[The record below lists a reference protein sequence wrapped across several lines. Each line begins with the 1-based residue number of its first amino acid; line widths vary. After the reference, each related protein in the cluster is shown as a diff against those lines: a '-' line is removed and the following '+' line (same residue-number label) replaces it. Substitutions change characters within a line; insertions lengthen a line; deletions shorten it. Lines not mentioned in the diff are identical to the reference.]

1 MDEQTRGFRSAIFG
15 GFNREDVMHY
25 IEETDTKYYT
35 ETAELRSQLTEA
47 QSAMNELRTQNEALT
62 AKNAELLERLGE
74 MTLDTDKIRAQLDQI
89 ESGFSLQATE
99 IEAQNARA
107 AQLAAENDRLTS
119 ENAKLSAKC
128 GEYDATREK
137 IAEMELSAYRRAKQ
151 IEEVA
156 KNLSAKGIETKEF
169 AFTDTNDVSSVTQA
183 ACDWADVIYVPTD
196 NIAGSN
202 TEAIANVTVPAKTPV
217 IAGEEGICKGCGVAT
232 LSISYYDLGMTTGKM
247 AAKILTGEADIS
259 TMPIEFTTATPKY
272 NASMCET
279 LGITPLEGYTA
290 IAE

>member
-107 AQLAAENDRLTS
+107 AQLAAENAR
-119 ENAKLSAKC
+119 LSAKC

-151 IEEVA
+151 IEEDA
-156 KNLSAKGIETKEF
+156 KVELQKLRRKSMETIEQVRRQLDATKE
-169 AFTDTNDVSSVTQA
+169 N
-183 ACDWADVIYVPTD
+183 YR
-196 NIAGSN
+196 
-202 TEAIANVTVPAKTPV
+202 TVLARNQQESAELARK
-217 IAGEEGICKGCGVAT
+217 AGEVLGEIDK
-232 LSISYYDLGMTTGKM
+232 ISASLGK
-247 AAKILTGEADIS
+247 KDGEAPHPEPDK
-259 TMPIEFTTATPKY
+259 TKNGLREVLNNLRPKT
-272 NASMCET
+272 E
-279 LGITPLEGYTA
+279 E
-290 IAE
+290 

>member
-35 ETAELRSQLTEA
+35 ETAELRTQLTEA

-107 AQLAAENDRLTS
+107 AQLAAENYRLTS

-137 IAEMELSAYRRAKQ
+137 IADMELSAYRRAKQ
-151 IEEVA
+151 IE
-156 KNLSAKGIETKEF
+156 
-169 AFTDTNDVSSVTQA
+169 
-183 ACDWADVIYVPTD
+183 
-196 NIAGSN
+196 
-202 TEAIANVTVPAKTPV
+202 
-217 IAGEEGICKGCGVAT
+217 
-232 LSISYYDLGMTTGKM
+232 
-247 AAKILTGEADIS
+247 
-259 TMPIEFTTATPKY
+259 
-272 NASMCET
+272 
-279 LGITPLEGYTA
+279 
-290 IAE
+290 

>member
-99 IEAQNARA
+99 IEAQNAR
-107 AQLAAENDRLTS
+107 
-119 ENAKLSAKC
+119 
-128 GEYDATREK
+128 EYDATREK

-151 IEEVA
+151 IEEDAKVELQKLRRKSMETIEQVRRQLDATKENYRTVLARNQQESAELARKAGEVLGEIDKISASLGKKDGEAPHPEPDKA
-156 KNLSAKGIETKEF
+156 KNGLREVLNNLRPK
-169 AFTDTNDVSSVTQA
+169 
-183 ACDWADVIYVPTD
+183 
-196 NIAGSN
+196 
-202 TEAIANVTVPAKTPV
+202 TE
-217 IAGEEGICKGCGVAT
+217 E
-232 LSISYYDLGMTTGKM
+232 
-247 AAKILTGEADIS
+247 
-259 TMPIEFTTATPKY
+259 
-272 NASMCET
+272 
-279 LGITPLEGYTA
+279 
-290 IAE
+290 

>member
-151 IEEVA
+151 IE
-156 KNLSAKGIETKEF
+156 
-169 AFTDTNDVSSVTQA
+169 
-183 ACDWADVIYVPTD
+183 
-196 NIAGSN
+196 
-202 TEAIANVTVPAKTPV
+202 
-217 IAGEEGICKGCGVAT
+217 
-232 LSISYYDLGMTTGKM
+232 GM
-247 AAKILTGEADIS
+247 
-259 TMPIEFTTATPKY
+259 PR
-272 NASMCET
+272 
-279 LGITPLEGYTA
+279 
-290 IAE
+290 

>member
-99 IEAQNARA
+99 IGFRNR
-107 AQLAAENDRLTS
+107 NPSPR
-119 ENAKLSAKC
+119 
-128 GEYDATREK
+128 G
-137 IAEMELSAYRRAKQ
+137 
-151 IEEVA
+151 
-156 KNLSAKGIETKEF
+156 
-169 AFTDTNDVSSVTQA
+169 A
-183 ACDWADVIYVPTD
+183 ACGGKRPADLRERQAVGQMRRIRCD
-196 NIAGSN
+196 
-202 TEAIANVTVPAKTPV
+202 
-217 IAGEEGICKGCGVAT
+217 
-232 LSISYYDLGMTTGKM
+232 
-247 AAKILTGEADIS
+247 
-259 TMPIEFTTATPKY
+259 
-272 NASMCET
+272 
-279 LGITPLEGYTA
+279 
-290 IAE
+290 

>member
-107 AQLAAENDRLTS
+107 AQARRRRHPLRMSRSSRMTSWAVSRSSVSPWRISPPSCRRIRSAATS
-119 ENAKLSAKC
+119 TPRALQSIRRIEPKGGRLSAFFFYLCK
-128 GEYDATREK
+128 
-137 IAEMELSAYRRAKQ
+137 AEVRR
-151 IEEVA
+151 
-156 KNLSAKGIETKEF
+156 
-169 AFTDTNDVSSVTQA
+169 
-183 ACDWADVIYVPTD
+183 
-196 NIAGSN
+196 
-202 TEAIANVTVPAKTPV
+202 
-217 IAGEEGICKGCGVAT
+217 
-232 LSISYYDLGMTTGKM
+232 
-247 AAKILTGEADIS
+247 
-259 TMPIEFTTATPKY
+259 
-272 NASMCET
+272 
-279 LGITPLEGYTA
+279 
-290 IAE
+290 

>member
-99 IEAQNARA
+99 IEAQNAPR
-107 AQLAAENDRLTS
+107 
-119 ENAKLSAKC
+119 
-128 GEYDATREK
+128 G
-137 IAEMELSAYRRAKQ
+137 
-151 IEEVA
+151 
-156 KNLSAKGIETKEF
+156 
-169 AFTDTNDVSSVTQA
+169 A
-183 ACDWADVIYVPTD
+183 ACGGKRPADLRERQAVGQMRRIRCD
-196 NIAGSN
+196 QREDRRDGAFC
-202 TEAIANVTVPAKTPV
+202 VPARQ
-217 IAGEEGICKGCGVAT
+217 ADRGGCQG
-232 LSISYYDLGMTTGKM
+232 
-247 AAKILTGEADIS
+247 
-259 TMPIEFTTATPKY
+259 
-272 NASMCET
+272 
-279 LGITPLEGYTA
+279 
-290 IAE
+290 